1 MPLNRMDQVLA
12 AAQRRLRTR
21 RAIRGAAV
29 GAWVGVAAGATAV
42 AIRHLGLVADPIPVT
57 VAVMGLVIA
66 VGIGGVVGAAR
77 PGLGSR
83 QTALLLDQALQTEEL
98 LVTARWIQDQD
109 PTPSRHAVLAA
120 LEQVDPALVP
130 QVLPLRAP
138 PHLRWVGVALL
149 AVVIGLLLPA
159 WRPAGLN
166 VLGSDDP
173 VTAAGTRLE
182 ERLEAP
188 ELEDTVALPQDL
200 EREVAALADEMQGA
214 LLTQEEALDR
224 LAELQ
229 QKLQAF
235 EEGLQAQDDL
245 LDDLEDAAQALEN
258 SAAHD
263 LADALKAKDLQGASD
278 AVDNLSNAMD
288 GASTEQRQQ
297 AADALTQAGQRLQQ
311 SADPSLAQAGEAL
324 QQAGEAMKPGEGS
337 QAGGEAT
344 GSDAGGGLSSED
356 AAALKD
362 ALDQA
367 RQTGQQL
374 QQDEAALRRSQE
386 LNGALES
393 SRQQLGGE
401 PGVDAG
407 QSKSPSSRS
416 ASECENGT
424 GESGECENGEGENG
438 EGNDQRNGGASQ
450 NTMSGVGDQHTWEDE
465 GAFQVSQEDGLN
477 GQRQSD
483 RSEGRTIDDFE
494 KLYRSLRVQD
504 AEHLVT
510 SAEGQLD
517 EAGQVDEL
525 PTRITGA
532 DETSQQIS
540 LDVPAAYAEAAAEA
554 IRAEAIPPGYRE
566 AVKQYFDEVDPESTQ
581 RTE

>member
-98 LVTARWIQDQD
+98 LVTARWIQDLD
-109 PTPSRHAVLAA
+109 PTPSRHAVLSA
-120 LEQVDPALVP
+120 LDEVDPAQVP
-130 QVLPLRAP
+130 KVLPLSAP
-138 PHLRWVGVALL
+138 LHLRWVGVALL

-159 WRPAGLN
+159 WRPAALN
-166 VLGSDDP
+166 TLGSDDP
-173 VTAAGTRLE
+173 VAAAGTRLE
-182 ERLEAP
+182 ERLEAS
-188 ELEDTVALPQDL
+188 ELEDTVALPTEL
-200 EREVAALADEMQGA
+200 EREVAALADEMQGE

-224 LAELQ
+224 LTELQ

-235 EEGLQAQDDL
+235 EEGLQTQDDL
-245 LDDLEDAAQALEN
+245 LEDLEDAAQALED

-263 LADALKAKDLQGASD
+263 LADALRAKDLDGASN
-278 AVDNLSNAMD
+278 AVEDLSNALE
-288 GASTEQRQQ
+288 GANAEQRQQ

-401 PGVDAG
+401 PRVDEG

-416 ASECENGT
+416 ASECENGE
-424 GESGECENGEGENG
+424 GESGECENG
-438 EGNDQRNGGASQ
+438 EGNDQRNGGPSQ